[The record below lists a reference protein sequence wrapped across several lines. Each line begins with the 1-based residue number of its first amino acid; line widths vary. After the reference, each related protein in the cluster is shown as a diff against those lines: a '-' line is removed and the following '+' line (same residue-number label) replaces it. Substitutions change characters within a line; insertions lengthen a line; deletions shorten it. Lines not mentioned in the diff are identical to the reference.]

1 LFFASL
7 GFNLLLAAVTYV
19 ALGPVAAWAVL
30 VLPGLVLMLD
40 DQADVQP
47 TAEEN
52 EPGIACVAAR
62 VRLNAE
68 PCCALSVSAPAAKTD
83 ANALAGYVA
92 RLRALAAQYHLQLSA
107 VRHSLTAAL
116 RTP

>member
-1 LFFASL
+1 
-7 GFNLLLAAVTYV
+7 
-19 ALGPVAAWAVL
+19 
-30 VLPGLVLMLD
+30 
-40 DQADVQP
+40 
-47 TAEEN
+47 
-52 EPGIACVAAR
+52 

-92 RLRALAAQYHLQLSA
+92 RLRALAAQYHLQLPA